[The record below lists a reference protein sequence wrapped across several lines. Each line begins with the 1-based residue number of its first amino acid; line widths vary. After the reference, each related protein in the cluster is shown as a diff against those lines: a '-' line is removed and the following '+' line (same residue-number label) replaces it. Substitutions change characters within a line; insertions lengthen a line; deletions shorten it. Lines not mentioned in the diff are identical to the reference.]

1 VEQEEIETTNRVK
14 VLEDYI
20 YTLERENSLLTKEVL
35 ALRHK
40 YEPTES
46 SDYAD
51 PF

>member
-1 VEQEEIETTNRVK
+1 MDNEQALLRIK

-20 YTLERENSLLTKEVL
+20 YTLEQENSHLTKEVL

-40 YEPTES
+40 HEPMES
-46 SDYAD
+46 ADHDD

>member
-1 VEQEEIETTNRVK
+1 MENDEIVNRIK

-40 YEPTES
+40 YEPMES
-46 SDYAD
+46 ADHDD